1 MNFRFLNIPV
11 QIHPTYWLFLF
22 FFTDICRDPSI
33 EGIILGIVFSLSLLV
48 HEYGHALTARWFG
61 ATPTITLGAFG
72 GFAQY
77 SNRGITSA
85 QDFIITL
92 NGPLADCILA
102 ILSYGLLKL
111 DLFYDHPYIEYFLY
125 ITMRLNILWC
135 LLNLIPASPL
145 DGGHLVRY
153 FLDKKFG
160 EESHKLSILIGLIC
174 IILVVPYLYYKG
186 LFFFGTLLVIY
197 GIQNFQELRSA
208 KGSFNQ
214 FSIYTRGIEAINNN
228 ENEKA
233 KNTFRKLLKSKDLQI
248 RYSAIESLAKIYFEE
263 NECKKSYDLLLKSD
277 HQLLKEG
284 KCLLCK
290 LAFEQ
295 KNYALIEKY
304 SRDIYSIEP
313 SFEIAILNS
322 KAFAFLRQPTLAGA
336 WLVTASQFGELYRAN
351 AKEILLETTYNQVRD
366 HDSFN
371 QYVEK
376 I

>member
-111 DLFYDHPYIEYFLY
+111 DLFYDQPYIEYFLY

-174 IILVVPYLYYKG
+174 IILVAPYLYYKG

-208 KGSFNQ
+208 QGSLNQ

-322 KAFAFLRQPTLAGA
+322 KAFAFLQQPTLAGA
-336 WLVTASQFGELYRAN
+336 WLVTASQFGEIYREN

-366 HDSFN
+366 HNSFN